1 LFSVAGARGVV
12 VAKGTAVSD
21 FEREIEIPDWVVR
34 QDHIESLERVAEN
47 KAVPCKDCGEMPQAL
62 WSDYYG
68 HELACCNG
76 VVGQGKTEAEA
87 VADWNSSQQPEDDE

>member
-1 LFSVAGARGVV
+1 M
-12 VAKGTAVSD
+12 SD
-21 FEREIEIPDWVVR
+21 FYEREPEIPDHVFRRDQVR
-34 QDHIESLERVAEN
+34 SLERVAED

-76 VVGQGKTEAEA
+76 VVGQGKTEAET
-87 VADWNSSQQPEDDE
+87 VADWNRYQQPEEDDE